1 MKVIDLKDLLWDE
14 RNLAEKEAN
23 LLTTLQH
30 QYILHAVTAFQE
42 NETLCIVTEFC
53 DQGDLEQFLKARA
66 GQSLVEERIVEWFRQ
81 ICSALE
87 VIFLTGKIKF
97 YLSSSFSLTY
107 LVLTFTPSLM
117 KPLTNKHCL
126 D

>member
-30 QYILHAVTAFQE
+30 QYILHAVKTFQE
-42 NETLCIVTEFC
+42 KETLCILTEFC
-53 DQGDLEQFLKARA
+53 DHGDLEQFLKARA
-66 GQSLVEERIVEWFRQ
+66 GKSLEEERIVEWLRQ

-87 VIFLTGKIKF
+87 VSLLT
-97 YLSSSFSLTY
+97 
-107 LVLTFTPSLM
+107 
-117 KPLTNKHCL
+117 
-126 D
+126 

>member
-1 MKVIDLKDLLWDE
+1 MKVIDLKDILCDE

-42 NETLCIVTEFC
+42 KETLCIVTEFC
-53 DQGDLEQFLKARA
+53 DHGDLEQFLKARA

-87 VIFLTGKIKF
+87 VLFLTVKIKF

-126 D
+126 E